1 MPDFRVVSEFEPAG
15 DQPEAI
21 ARLVAGVRDGARA
34 QTLLGATGTGKT
46 FVMSKIIEAVNR
58 PTLVMVHNKTL
69 AAQLYAEFKAFF
81 PDNAVSY
88 FVSYYDYYQ
97 PEAYVPRTDTYVEK
111 DSTINDEIDRLR
123 LAATSALFERRDV
136 IIVASVSCIYGLGSP
151 EDYGQVVVRLERGA
165 VRDRTKLLR
174 HLVEI
179 QYSRN
184 DFDLRRGTF
193 RVRGDTLE
201 LQPAYE
207 ETAYRIELFG
217 DEIERISRIDTL
229 TGEVLAE
236 LDQLDVYPARH
247 FITPREKLSRAIAAI
262 EDELAEQLARLEA
275 DGKLL
280 EAQRLK
286 MRTHY
291 DLEMLREIGICTGI
305 ENYSRHLAGRRA
317 GESPWTLL
325 DYFPDDYLVFVD
337 ESHIMLPQIQGMYH
351 GDQSRKR
358 TLVDY
363 GFRLPSA
370 LDNRP
375 LTFDEWLLRVRQV
388 IYTSATPSA
397 FELGQ
402 SGDRVAELLIRPTGL
417 VDPVIVVQPTKGQID
432 DLVGRIRERVARG
445 QRALV
450 TTLTKRMAETLTDYL
465 ADVGIK
471 VQYLHSEVETLER
484 IEILR
489 DLRGGVYDVVVGIN
503 LLREGLD
510 LPEVSLVA
518 ILDADKQGFLRSP
531 TSLIQTIGRAARHV
545 EGTVVMYA
553 DTVTAA
559 MQTAIDETDRRRAK
573 QLAHNAA
580 HGITPRTVVKRTPA
594 AGEGLGRVAESEAA
608 YTVQPDRL
616 EREQLIALIR
626 TLEADMREAAE
637 RLEFERAAALRDQVT
652 ALREGLQPTSAAR
665 AATRAAPSG
674 GRRR

>member
-417 VDPVIVVQPTKGQID
+417 VDPEIVVQPTKGQID